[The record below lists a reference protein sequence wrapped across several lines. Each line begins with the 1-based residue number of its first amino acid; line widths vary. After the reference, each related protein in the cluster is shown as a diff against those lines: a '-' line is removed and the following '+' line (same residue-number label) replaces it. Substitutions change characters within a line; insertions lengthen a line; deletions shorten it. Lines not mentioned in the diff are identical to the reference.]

1 MKMEAMMR
9 LACCLLFALMGIGA
23 AQDTNFPAGPQYLMT
38 FDSPLF
44 ARSIATPS
52 LWLDAPLPDIPPL
65 PEIVPVIGNQP
76 FIPNPE
82 LEHQPDLLPIFY
94 GYPMRSVVE
103 LVSPEST
110 PELPQSITD
119 AGVTRMI
126 DVQSLREW
134 GYGMT
139 LGETASFWKSH
150 KHHAPRVYTN
160 ADVDRLHGS

>member
-1 MKMEAMMR
+1 MKTEAVMR
-9 LACCLLFALMGIGA
+9 LACCLLFALVEIGA
-23 AQDTNFPAGPQYLMT
+23 AQDTNFPVGPQSLIP
-38 FDSPLF
+38 FASPMF
-44 ARSIATPS
+44 ARPLATPS
-52 LWLDAPLPDIPPL
+52 LSLDAPLPDIQPL

-76 FIPNPE
+76 YIPNPV

-94 GYPMRSVVE
+94 GYPMPSVVE

-110 PELPQSITD
+110 PALPQSNTK
-119 AGVTRMI
+119 AGADRMI

-134 GYGMT
+134 GYGVT

-150 KHHAPRVYTN
+150 KPHAPRVYTN

>member
-1 MKMEAMMR
+1 MR
-9 LACCLLFALMGIGA
+9 LAILFVALIFDALMGIGA

-38 FDSPLF
+38 FDSPLLG
-44 ARSIATPS
+44 RPIATPS
-52 LWLDAPLPDIPPL
+52 LWLDAPLPDIQPL
-65 PEIVPVIGNQP
+65 PEIAPVIGNQP
-76 FIPNPE
+76 YIPNPA

-94 GYPMRSVVE
+94 GYPVSSVVE
-103 LVSPEST
+103 LVSPESS

-119 AGVTRMI
+119 AGVTRMV

-134 GYGMT
+134 GYGVA

-150 KHHAPRVYTN
+150 KPHAPRVYTN

>member
-1 MKMEAMMR
+1 MKMEAVMR

-23 AQDTNFPAGPQYLMT
+23 AQDTNFPVGPQYLIT
-38 FDSPLF
+38 FDSPMF
-44 ARSIATPS
+44 ARPLATPS
-52 LWLDAPLPDIPPL
+52 LSLDAPLPDIQPL
-65 PEIVPVIGNQP
+65 PEIVPVIGSQP
-76 FIPNPE
+76 YIPNPV

-94 GYPMRSVVE
+94 GYPMPSVVE
-103 LVSPEST
+103 LVSPESS

-119 AGVTRMI
+119 AGVTRMV

-134 GYGMT
+134 GYGVT

-150 KHHAPRVYTN
+150 KPHAPRVYTN

>member
-1 MKMEAMMR
+1 MR
-9 LACCLLFALMGIGA
+9 LACCLLFVFALIGIGA
-23 AQDTNFPAGPQYLMT
+23 AQDTNFPTGPQYLIT
-38 FDSPLF
+38 FDSPMF
-44 ARSIATPS
+44 ARPIATPS
-52 LWLDAPLPDIPPL
+52 LSLDAPLPDIQPL

-76 FIPNPE
+76 YIPNPM

-94 GYPMRSVVE
+94 GYAMPSVVE

-126 DVQSLREW
+126 DVTSLREW
-134 GYGMT
+134 GYGVT
-139 LGETASFWKSH
+139 VGETASFWKSH
-150 KHHAPRVYTN
+150 KSHAPRVYTN

>member
-1 MKMEAMMR
+1 MKTEAVMR
-9 LACCLLFALMGIGA
+9 LACCLLFALIGIGT
-23 AQDTNFPAGPQYLMT
+23 AQDTNFPTGPQYLIT
-38 FDSPLF
+38 FDSPMF
-44 ARSIATPS
+44 ARTLATPS
-52 LWLDAPLPDIPPL
+52 LSLDAPLPDIQPL

-76 FIPNPE
+76 YIPNPVFDR
-82 LEHQPDLLPIFY
+82 QPDLLTIFY
-94 GYPMRSVVE
+94 GYTMPSVVE

-126 DVQSLREW
+126 DVTSLREW
-134 GYGMT
+134 GYGVT

-150 KHHAPRVYTN
+150 KPHAPHVYTN